1 MLIFYVNFSSFLLH
15 NVSQCGIIQHIQPH
29 HIVLEIIMRLQT
41 SKTKNAESFYI
52 VESIYVDGKRSNK
65 VVKRLGTLEQIIAK
79 IGPDKDPYEWGREQA
94 RLLTEQQKEEKEE
107 RISIQYDPSM
117 RIKPDS
123 TQVFS
128 SGYLFLQKI
137 YCELGIP
144 VICREISKEYKFE
157 YDLDEI
163 FSKLIY
169 ARALSPSSKKQ
180 TLEDTKNFL
189 EPASFELHQIYRALE
204 VLANENDRIQSE
216 VYKSSKKICD
226 RNDGVLYY
234 DCTNYYFEIEEEDE
248 FRKYGYS
255 KEHRPNPI
263 VQMGLFMDGNGIP
276 LAFSITPGNTNEQ
289 TTLKPLEKKI
299 LKDFGLADFIVCT
312 DAGLSS
318 ADNRMFNSIMNRS
331 FITTQSLK
339 TLKGFLKE
347 WAVSPTG
354 FHLQGHDEEFD
365 VSKIDKKAHWN
376 HVFWKEQWIN
386 ENGIEQRLIVT
397 FSPKYEQY
405 EKHIREKQ
413 ISRAAKMID
422 AGDSKI
428 SRRGQNDVRKYI
440 TSMSVTG
447 DGEVAEKTVH
457 SLNEKA
463 ILEAASYD
471 GFYGACT
478 NLEDEPE
485 KIIKVMRGRWEIEEC
500 FRIMKSEFEARP
512 VYLSREDRITAHFLT
527 CFMALLLYRILEQR
541 VHAKNE
547 NLTVSDILSAL
558 QEMKMFKKRDMFFP
572 AYNRSGVT
580 DVLHE
585 VSGFCTDYEI
595 IPVKKMRKIIKA
607 SKKA

>member
-1 MLIFYVNFSSFLLH
+1 
-15 NVSQCGIIQHIQPH
+15 
-29 HIVLEIIMRLQT
+29 MRLQT

-65 VVKRLGTLEQIIAK
+65 VVKRLGTLEQITAK
-79 IGPDKDPYEWGREQA
+79 IGPDMDPYEWGREQA
-94 RLLTEQQKEEKEE
+94 RLLTEKQREEKEE
-107 RISIQYDPSM
+107 RISIQYDPSR
-117 RIKPDS
+117 RIKAGMN
-123 TQVFS
+123 QVLS

-137 YCELGIP
+137 YHELGVP
-144 VICREISKEYKFE
+144 DICKEISKEYRFE

-169 ARALSPSSKKQ
+169 ARVLFPSSKKQ
-180 TLEDTKNFL
+180 TLEETRSFL
-189 EPASFELHQIYRALE
+189 EPASFELHQVYRALE
-204 VLANENDRIQSE
+204 ILAKENDRIQAE

-226 RNDGVLYY
+226 RNDSVLYY
-234 DCTNYYFEIEEEDE
+234 DCTNYYFEIEEEDD

-255 KEHRPNPI
+255 KEHRPNPL

-299 LKDFGLADFIVCT
+299 LKDFGLADFIICT

-318 ADNRMFNSIMNRS
+318 TDNRMFNSIMNRS

-347 WAVSPTG
+347 WAISPTG

-365 VSKIDKKAHWN
+365 VSKINKEAHWN
-376 HVFWKEQWIN
+376 SVFWKEQWIN
-386 ENGIEQRLIVT
+386 ENGVEQRLIVT
-397 FSPKYEQY
+397 FSPKYEKY
-405 EKHIREKQ
+405 EKQIREKQ
-413 ISRAAKMID
+413 LARASKMID
-422 AGDSKI
+422 ANPSKI
-428 SRRGQNDVRKYI
+428 FRRGQNDVRKYI
-440 TSMSVTG
+440 SSISVTG
-447 DGEVAEKTVH
+447 DGEIAERIV
-457 SLNEKA
+457 SSIDEKA
-463 ILEAASYD
+463 VLEAAAYD

-485 KIIKVMRGRWEIEEC
+485 KIVKVMRGRWEIEEC

-527 CFMALLLYRILEQR
+527 CYMALLLYRILEQR
-541 VHAKNE
+541 VHSRDE
-547 NLTVSDILSAL
+547 SVTVSEILSSL
-558 QEMKMFKKRDMFFP
+558 QQMKMLKKRDMFFP
-572 AYNRSGVT
+572 AYNRSDVT
-580 DVLHE
+580 DILHD
-585 VSGFCTDYEI
+585 VSGFCSDYEV
-595 IPVKKMRKIIKA
+595 IPAKKMRKIIKA